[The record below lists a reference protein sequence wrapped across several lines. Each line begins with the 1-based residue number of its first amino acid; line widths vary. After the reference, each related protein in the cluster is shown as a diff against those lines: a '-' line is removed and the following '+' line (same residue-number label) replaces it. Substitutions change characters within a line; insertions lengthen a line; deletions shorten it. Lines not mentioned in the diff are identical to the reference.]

1 MINTK
6 TAPAIDIE
14 AIKKVNVLTDRLQKR
29 KREWEEAEPTVCS
42 ESSIL
47 FTESWKKNE
56 GLPPDLRWAKTFAD
70 RMKAATPVIRE
81 GELIV
86 GSLTK
91 YVKGVDIIAAF
102 KPKQI
107 LQMLK
112 EQRLESRLRDAV
124 TSAISEEDAKLL
136 EEDARYWSENMPPD
150 YIGKAV
156 IEELGEDHLDLLQ
169 DRAMVFDGVFE
180 RAEPERG
187 IIDGFGFW
195 VGMPVPNS
203 YVLDTGLKAII
214 DRAKAEMEKM
224 EKEGS
229 SLSLDAKRYHKHI
242 LLRSIIISCEA
253 VIEWANRHST
263 LAKNL
268 AKAERDPVRKRELE
282 QIARHCEWVPANP
295 PRSFWEAIQSL
306 RFIHLAIHKE
316 QPERPED
323 IGRLDQ
329 MLYPYYE
336 KDLREGKI
344 TRQEAAELLGCMW
357 LKIRESEILEAVK
370 KTLRITPGTMLP
382 HVTISG
388 RDKDGQDVTNELS
401 WLILEV
407 MRQMKLSE
415 PAIYLRYHDGLSK
428 EFLIYALECNRDSGG
443 GNPAFLG
450 DKLGTDRFLARGVK
464 IEDAVDWAA
473 TGCLAYRMSCDE
485 IDGVGSH
492 LNLAKIFEITLN
504 NGFDHRTK
512 KQLGPKT
519 GDVTKFTSINQFY
532 DAFFKQVDYF
542 TIQHRKDFFIRRSV
556 ARQISVNSGWAATMF
571 PDSITKGL
579 GNHEEGGAKYIMSN
593 TLRVADR
600 GITDVTDCLSAIK
613 YLVFDKKKITMGEL
627 LDAINTNWQGKE
639 NIRQMC
645 LAAPKYGNDDDYVDG
660 IFKYISLKTQE
671 IMQSRPCP
679 ITGQKPLLM
688 KGAAIGYI
696 VEGFVVGALP
706 NGRKAGTPLNDGAT
720 SAMPGMDVNGPT
732 ALINSATKL
741 PNMIEHMGGVHNMK
755 FSKELLNSTKKLEKV
770 AGLLKTYFAQEGW
783 HIQFNI
789 LSADDL
795 IDAKKHPEKWRN
807 LVVRVAGYSA
817 YFVDLPPFLQDE
829 IITRTLHTV

>member
-1 MINTK
+1 MINTEHSLVD
-6 TAPAIDIE
+6 AE
-14 AIKKVNVLTDRLQKR
+14 AIKKVNVLTERVLKR
-29 KREWEEAEPTVCS
+29 KREWEEAKPTVCS
-42 ESSIL
+42 ESSVL
-47 FTESWKKNE
+47 FTNSWKKHE
-56 GLPPDLRWAKTFAD
+56 GLPFDLKWAKTFAD
-70 RMKAATPVIRE
+70 RIQAAVPIIRE

-91 YVKGVDIIAAF
+91 YIKGVDIITAF

-112 EQRLESRLRDAV
+112 EQRLESRLRDNV

-136 EEDARYWSENMPPD
+136 EEDAQYWSENLPPD
-150 YIGKAV
+150 YINKAI

-180 RAEPERG
+180 RAESERG

-203 YVLDTGLKAII
+203 YVLDSGLDNII
-214 DRAKAEMEKM
+214 AHAKAEIERM
-224 EKEGS
+224 EKEGG
-229 SLSLDAKRYHKHI
+229 SLSPDTKRYHKHI
-242 LLRSIIISCEA
+242 LLKAIIISCEA
-253 VIEWANRHST
+253 VIKWANRHGE
-263 LAKNL
+263 LAKSL
-268 AKAERDPVRKRELE
+268 AKVEQNPDRKRELE

-295 PRSFWEAIQSL
+295 PRSFWEAVQSL

-336 KDLREGKI
+336 KDLREGRI
-344 TRQEAAELLGCMW
+344 TRQDAAELLGCMW

-407 MRQMKLSE
+407 MRQMRLSE
-415 PAIYLRYHDGLSK
+415 PAVYIRYHDGLSK
-428 EFLIYALECNRDSGG
+428 EFMLFALECNRDSGG

-450 DKLGTDRFLARGVK
+450 DKMGTDRHLAREVK
-464 IEDAVDWAA
+464 IEDAVDWSA

-492 LNLAKIFEITLN
+492 LNMAKIFEITLN
-504 NGFDHRTK
+504 NGFDPRIK
-512 KQLGPKT
+512 KQLGLKT
-519 GDVTKFTSINQFY
+519 GDVIKFASIDQFY

-542 TIQHRKDFFIRRSV
+542 TEQHRKDFFIRRSV
-556 ARQISVNSGWAATMF
+556 ARQISANSGWAATMQK
-571 PDSITKGL
+571 DSIIKGL
-579 GNHEEGGAKYIMSN
+579 GNHEEGGARYIVSN

-600 GITDVTDCLSAIK
+600 GVVDVSDCLSAIK
-613 YLVFDKKKITMGEL
+613 YLVFDKKALTVGEL
-627 LDAINTNWQGKE
+627 LDAINANWESKE

-645 LAAPKYGNDDDYVDG
+645 LTTPKYGNDDAYVDD

-706 NGRKAGTPLNDGAT
+706 NGRKAGTPLYDGAT
-720 SAMPGMDVNGPT
+720 SAMPGADTKGPT

-755 FSKELLNSTKKLEKV
+755 FSKELLNSPNKLEKV
-770 AGLLKTYFAQEGW
+770 AGLIKTYFAQGGW

-789 LSADDL
+789 HSADDL
-795 IDAKKHPEKWRN
+795 IDAKKHPEKWQN

-817 YFVDLPPFLQDE
+817 YFVDLPPTLQDE
-829 IITRTLHTV
+829 IISRTLHTV